1 MKELAE
7 ALKAK
12 AGLRMRQGV
21 VSAVDGSTVSV
32 LIGGSTVAVDGVHH
46 LNSVA
51 PQVGEVVWI
60 ASDGADLWI
69 LGTHG
74 DPPPIELSRLPAFET
89 YFTDA
94 DPDGAPAPVTGLTG
108 ATTRAG
114 VLLSWDLPPEA
125 RWRRWEVYEGTAAD
139 FVPVTPILTTTVTVV
154 AIPRDPG
161 SGPWYYKVRAL
172 NTRDEASTD
181 VQAGPFSVALI
192 GEANLAADCVTA
204 AKIRA
209 GEITAAKLDVT
220 DVQAAV
226 VTAAVVNAL
235 ELDAV
240 KITGGEIE
248 GVEITGSTL
257 KTAQSPGARV
267 EIDSVA
273 SNEIRLYSGSV
284 DEVAPG
290 KIESSVQEG
299 FGPFLNFR
307 SPVLAGRAVLT
318 TALTGVNNDLTF
330 LAKTAGA
337 AGNDITVALVDP
349 SANDQDLA
357 VTVTDSAIEVSLAT
371 GPAGAI
377 TSTARDVRDAV
388 NTDSEAAALVAASLA
403 PGNDGSGVVT
413 ALAAANL
420 AGGTD
425 GAGGLRNPYGS
436 MYLNPEAWEVV
447 AGQDRLIGWIGV
459 GDRAGLVGSPLGGLK
474 VILGNLWA
482 TGGGI
487 YQNKQ
492 MEPGDLH
499 PPSLSMIRTLDLSV
513 ADNTITYV
521 TMRKDAEVEW
531 DTHGFWDGEDNN
543 AGPVIGMQG
552 IYLIEVAVEWAAKAS
567 GWREVGIAINGSVL
581 VNNRT
586 ISPGNILCPMTISAM
601 AELEPSDLVQIE
613 VRHGGTGA
621 ALQLNAKTHTPR
633 LQLTWLRHR
642 PGYGIA
648 TSPDIADPWPGEYV

>member
-226 VTAAVVNAL
+226 VTAAVINAL

-284 DEVAPG
+284 DEAAPG
-290 KIESSVQEG
+290 KIESSVQED

-307 SPVLAGRAVLT
+307 SPVLAG
-318 TALTGVNNDLTF
+318 
-330 LAKTAGA
+330 
-337 AGNDITVALVDP
+337 
-349 SANDQDLA
+349 
-357 VTVTDSAIEVSLAT
+357 
-371 GPAGAI
+371 
-377 TSTARDVRDAV
+377 ST
-388 NTDSEAAALVAASLA
+388 
-403 PGNDGSGVVT
+403 
-413 ALAAANL
+413 
-420 AGGTD
+420 
-425 GAGGLRNPYGS
+425 YGS
-436 MYLNPEAWEVV
+436 MYLNPEAWGVV
-447 AGQDRLIGWIGV
+447 AGQDKLVGSIGV

-499 PPSLSMIRTLDLSV
+499 PPSLSMIRTLALSV

-521 TMRKDAEVEW
+521 TMRRDAAVEW
-531 DTHGFWDGEDNN
+531 DTHGFWDGEVNN

-601 AELEPSDLVQIE
+601 AELKPSDLVQIE

-648 TSPDIADPWPGEYV
+648 TNPYMADPWPGEYVSSGEE

>member
-1 MKELAE
+1 MEGIAARGDFDLSQHSDFVGKYQDFFDEELKAAAAQLTDEEKQALMTKKLAE
-7 ALKAK
+7 AEEKTRKLAAK
-12 AGLRMRQGV
+12 DQR
-21 VSAVDGSTVSV
+21 
-32 LIGGSTVAVDGVHH
+32 
-46 LNSVA
+46 
-51 PQVGEVVWI
+51 
-60 ASDGADLWI
+60 
-69 LGTHG
+69 
-74 DPPPIELSRLPAFET
+74 
-89 YFTDA
+89 
-94 DPDGAPAPVTGLTG
+94 
-108 ATTRAG
+108 
-114 VLLSWDLPPEA
+114 
-125 RWRRWEVYEGTAAD
+125 
-139 FVPVTPILTTTVTVV
+139 
-154 AIPRDPG
+154 
-161 SGPWYYKVRAL
+161 
-172 NTRDEASTD
+172 EASED
-181 VQAGPFSVALI
+181 
-192 GEANLAADCVTA
+192 
-204 AKIRA
+204 
-209 GEITAAKLDVT
+209 EITAAKLDVT

-226 VTAAVVNAL
+226 VTAAVINAL

-284 DEVAPG
+284 DEAAPG

-307 SPVLAGRAVLT
+307 SPVLAG
-318 TALTGVNNDLTF
+318 
-330 LAKTAGA
+330 
-337 AGNDITVALVDP
+337 
-349 SANDQDLA
+349 
-357 VTVTDSAIEVSLAT
+357 
-371 GPAGAI
+371 
-377 TSTARDVRDAV
+377 ST
-388 NTDSEAAALVAASLA
+388 
-403 PGNDGSGVVT
+403 
-413 ALAAANL
+413 
-420 AGGTD
+420 
-425 GAGGLRNPYGS
+425 YGS
-436 MYLNPEAWEVV
+436 MYLNPEAWGVV
-447 AGQDRLIGWIGV
+447 AGRDKLVGSIGV

-499 PPSLSMIRTLDLSV
+499 PPSLSMIRTLALSV

-521 TMRKDAEVEW
+521 TMRQDAAVEW
-531 DTHGFWDGEDNN
+531 DTHGFWDGEVNN

-552 IYLIEVAVEWAAKAS
+552 IYLIEVAVEWAANAS

-601 AELEPSDLVQIE
+601 AELKPSDLVQIE

-648 TSPDIADPWPGEYV
+648 TNPYMADPWPGEHV

>member
-1 MKELAE
+1 VKELAE

-32 LIGGSTVAVDGVHH
+32 LIGGSTVAVEGVHH

-192 GEANLAADCVTA
+192 GEANLAANCVTA

-226 VTAAVVNAL
+226 VTAAAVNAL
-235 ELDAV
+235 ELNAGAIKAGTIDVARLDV
-240 KITGGEIE
+240 ASILASEITAANITGGSIE
-248 GVEITGSTL
+248 GVSITGSVL
-257 KTAQSPGARV
+257 RTAGVGEARV
-267 EIDSVA
+267 EIDSADAQKVQMFTGDANEQLPGVLVSDVA
-273 SNEIRLYSGSV
+273 E
-284 DEVAPG
+284 
-290 KIESSVQEG
+290 
-299 FGPFLNFR
+299 
-307 SPVLAGRAVLT
+307 
-318 TALTGVNNDLTF
+318 
-330 LAKTAGA
+330 
-337 AGNDITVALVDP
+337 
-349 SANDQDLA
+349 
-357 VTVTDSAIEVSLAT
+357 
-371 GPAGAI
+371 
-377 TSTARDVRDAV
+377 
-388 NTDSEAAALVAASLA
+388 
-403 PGNDGSGVVT
+403 
-413 ALAAANL
+413 L
-420 AGGTD
+420 AGGFI
-425 GAGGLRNPYGS
+425 ALRSP
-436 MYLNPEAWEVV
+436 
-447 AGQDRLIGWIGV
+447 QIGV
-459 GDRAGLVGSPLGGLK
+459 DAPISSLSLDKDSANITARKGADVVVLSVGSAAKTVTIFGLLK
-474 VILGNLWA
+474 VTDLVKARVPSCSILRTSDGTIGNNTDVYPPLTKSA
-482 TGGGI
+482 T
-487 YQNKQ
+487 
-492 MEPGDLH
+492 
-499 PPSLSMIRTLDLSV
+499 
-513 ADNTITYV
+513 
-521 TMRKDAEVEW
+521 VEW
-531 DTHGFWDGEDNN
+531 DTDGFFDSGSPAGITIPVDGVYLLDLSFCWAGN
-543 AGPVIGMQG
+543 AT
-552 IYLIEVAVEWAAKAS
+552 
-567 GWREVGIAINGSVL
+567 GWRSIGIVVGSDIVARERIPP
-581 VNNRT
+581 
-586 ISPGNILCPMTISAM
+586 PGNALCMQQVSCVR
-601 AELEPSDLVQIE
+601 ELAANDVVKMYCSQTS
-613 VRHGGTGA
+613 GGNLTMKA
-621 ALQLNAKTHTPR
+621 NPYAPR
-633 LQLTWLRHR
+633 LAATWLRQ
-642 PGYGIA
+642 A
-648 TSPDIADPWPGEYV
+648 T

>member
-74 DPPPIELSRLPAFET
+74 DPPAIDPSRLPDYAT
-89 YFTDA
+89 YFASAAPEGTPATPTNVLGTALLNGLLVKWDRTA
-94 DPDGAPAPVTGLTG
+94 YDPWLT
-108 ATTRAG
+108 
-114 VLLSWDLPPEA
+114 
-125 RWRRWEVYEGTAAD
+125 WEVQLSADSWVTYDTFQTAVQPVV
-139 FVPVTPILTTTVTVV
+139 VPFP
-154 AIPRDPG
+154 PG
-161 SGPWYYKVRAL
+161 GPFLLRVRAV
-172 NTRDEASTD
+172 NSVTSDVSGWGYDFSQAHANPTVEVDWDEMPLITETMIDDLAVST
-181 VQAGPFSVALI
+181 PK
-192 GEANLAADCVTA
+192 LAANAVTA
-204 AKIRA
+204 QKID
-209 GEITAAKLDVT
+209 AAS
-220 DVQAAV
+220 VQAAV
-226 VTAAVVNAL
+226 VTAEAVNAL
-235 ELDAV
+235 EINASAIKAGTIDVARLDVASILASEITAAN
-240 KITGGEIE
+240 ITGGDIE

-284 DEVAPG
+284 DEAAPG

-307 SPVLAGRAVLT
+307 SPVLAG
-318 TALTGVNNDLTF
+318 
-330 LAKTAGA
+330 
-337 AGNDITVALVDP
+337 
-349 SANDQDLA
+349 
-357 VTVTDSAIEVSLAT
+357 
-371 GPAGAI
+371 
-377 TSTARDVRDAV
+377 ST
-388 NTDSEAAALVAASLA
+388 
-403 PGNDGSGVVT
+403 
-413 ALAAANL
+413 
-420 AGGTD
+420 
-425 GAGGLRNPYGS
+425 YGS
-436 MYLNPEAWEVV
+436 MYLNPEAWGVV
-447 AGQDRLIGWIGV
+447 AGRDKLVGSIGV

-648 TSPDIADPWPGEYV
+648 TNPDMVDPWPGEYV

>member
-32 LIGGSTVAVDGVHH
+32 LIGGSTVAVEGVHH

-220 DVQAAV
+220 NVQAAV
-226 VTAAVVNAL
+226 VTAAAVNAL
-235 ELDAV
+235 ELNAGAIKAGTLSVDRIAAGSIKAAKLDVTNVQAAVVTAAAINAVTIDAV
-240 KITGGEIE
+240 KITGGT
-248 GVEITGSTL
+248 ITGAVL
-257 KTAQSPGARV
+257 RTATSGARI
-267 EIDSVA
+267 EIDSDEAQQIQLFSGDSDEQLPGLIA
-273 SNEIRLYSGSV
+273 SDV
-284 DEVAPG
+284 DE
-290 KIESSVQEG
+290 
-299 FGPFLNFR
+299 
-307 SPVLAGRAVLT
+307 
-318 TALTGVNNDLTF
+318 
-330 LAKTAGA
+330 
-337 AGNDITVALVDP
+337 
-349 SANDQDLA
+349 
-357 VTVTDSAIEVSLAT
+357 
-371 GPAGAI
+371 
-377 TSTARDVRDAV
+377 
-388 NTDSEAAALVAASLA
+388 
-403 PGNDGSGVVT
+403 
-413 ALAAANL
+413 L
-420 AGGTD
+420 AGGFISI
-425 GAGGLRNPYGS
+425 RSP
-436 MYLNPEAWEVV
+436 
-447 AGQDRLIGWIGV
+447 QIGV
-459 GDRAGLVGSPLGGLK
+459 GAAISSLTLDKDSADITARKGTDFVQLSVGSAAK
-474 VILGNLWA
+474 TVKIFGNLEVTGKVNPA
-482 TGGGI
+482 TNFSSGTSADGI
-487 YQNKQ
+487 WIQEGSAASTGWSKAGRWKIYYDPVNKR
-492 MEPGDLH
+492 L
-499 PPSLSMIRTLDLSV
+499 
-513 ADNTITYV
+513 YV
-521 TMRKDAEVEW
+521 RKDASNYAY
-531 DTHGFWDGEDNN
+531 FAR
-543 AGPVIGMQG
+543 AG
-552 IYLIEVAVEWAAKAS
+552 
-567 GWREVGIAINGSVL
+567 GS
-581 VNNRT
+581 
-586 ISPGNILCPMTISAM
+586 
-601 AELEPSDLVQIE
+601 
-613 VRHGGTGA
+613 
-621 ALQLNAKTHTPR
+621 
-633 LQLTWLRHR
+633 
-642 PGYGIA
+642 
-648 TSPDIADPWPGEYV
+648 

>member
-32 LIGGSTVAVDGVHH
+32 LIGGSTVAVEGVHH

-204 AKIRA
+204 AKIKA

-226 VTAAVVNAL
+226 VTAAVINAL

-273 SNEIRLYSGSV
+273 SNEIRFYSGSV

-307 SPVLAGRAVLT
+307 SPVLAG
-318 TALTGVNNDLTF
+318 
-330 LAKTAGA
+330 
-337 AGNDITVALVDP
+337 
-349 SANDQDLA
+349 
-357 VTVTDSAIEVSLAT
+357 
-371 GPAGAI
+371 
-377 TSTARDVRDAV
+377 ST
-388 NTDSEAAALVAASLA
+388 
-403 PGNDGSGVVT
+403 
-413 ALAAANL
+413 
-420 AGGTD
+420 
-425 GAGGLRNPYGS
+425 YGS
-436 MYLNPEAWEVV
+436 MYLNPEAWGVV
-447 AGQDRLIGWIGV
+447 AGRDK
-459 GDRAGLVGSPLGGLK
+459 LVGSIDVGDKAGRVGSPVGGLK
-474 VILGNLWA
+474 VIQGNLWA

-487 YQNKQ
+487 YQNKR

-499 PPSLSMIRTLDLSV
+499 PPSLSMIRTLNLSV

-521 TMRKDAEVEW
+521 TMRQDAAVEW
-531 DTHGFWDGEDNN
+531 DTHGFWDGKVNN

-552 IYLIEVAVEWAAKAS
+552 IYLIEVAVEWAAKTS

-601 AELEPSDLVQIE
+601 AELKPSDLVQIE
-613 VRHGGTGA
+613 VRHSGTGA

-642 PGYGIA
+642 PGYGVA
-648 TSPDIADPWPGEYV
+648 TNPDIADPWPGEYV